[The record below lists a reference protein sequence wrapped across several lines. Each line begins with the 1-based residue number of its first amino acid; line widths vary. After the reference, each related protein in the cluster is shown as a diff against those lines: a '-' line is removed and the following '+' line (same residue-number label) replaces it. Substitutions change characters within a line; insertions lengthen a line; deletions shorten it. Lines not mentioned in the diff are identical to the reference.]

1 MKKINVDAI
10 AKDIFGEEAKRPLVG
25 SEGQFVPCTI
35 AWVLVEALGASEKKL
50 SATEQLSV
58 YMLQKRIWKGGE
70 IEFSTEEVV
79 KLKDAVANFIKNI
92 KQSGPILEL
101 LES

>member
-1 MKKINVDAI
+1 MKKINVDVIVKA
-10 AKDIFGEEAKRPLVG
+10 IFGEEAKRPVVG
-25 SEGQFVPCTI
+25 TSETIPCSL
-35 AWVLVEALGASEKKL
+35 AWVLVEALGVSEKKL

-70 IEFSTEEVV
+70 VEFSTEEVV
-79 KLKDAVANFIKNI
+79 KLKDAVANFIKNV